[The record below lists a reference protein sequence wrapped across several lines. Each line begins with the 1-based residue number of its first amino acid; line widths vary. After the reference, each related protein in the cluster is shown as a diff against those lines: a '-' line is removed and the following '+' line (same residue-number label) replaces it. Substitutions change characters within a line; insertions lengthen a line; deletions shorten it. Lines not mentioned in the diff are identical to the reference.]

1 MEQYGESNLGSE
13 TRLVKPP
20 DRLRA
25 RSEEFEALAMPF
37 FPALYNLA
45 RWFCRNDADAEDLV
59 QETYS
64 KALRGFDSFERGSN
78 FKAWIF
84 RILRNCFL
92 TSKTGLA
99 YSKTVF
105 LEDIPEVVEGSIDTA
120 TPESILMQLDAKSA
134 MHDALQRLP
143 PALMEV
149 LLLCDVE
156 ELKYREIAT
165 VLSLPIG
172 TVMSRL
178 SRARQ
183 ALRRSIDLDRRR
195 ERTERPQ

>member
-1 MEQYGESNLGSE
+1 M
-13 TRLVKPP
+13 KPF

-25 RSEEFEALAMPF
+25 RSEEFEALALPL

-45 RWFCRNDADAEDLV
+45 RWFARNDADAEDLV

-92 TSKTGLA
+92 TSKSGLA
-99 YSKTVF
+99 YTKTVS
-105 LEDIPEVVEGSIDTA
+105 LDDVPEAVEGNVDET
-120 TPESILMQLDAKSA
+120 TPESILLRLDDQAA
-134 MHDALQRLP
+134 VQDALQRLP
-143 PALMEV
+143 PPLIEI
-149 LLLCDVE
+149 LLLSDVE

-165 VLSLPIG
+165 LLSLPMG

-183 ALRRSIDLDRRR
+183 ALRRSMALERRG

>member
-1 MEQYGESNLGSE
+1 
-13 TRLVKPP
+13 VKLP
-20 DRLRA
+20 DKVRA
-25 RSEEFEALAMPF
+25 RSDEFEALALPL

-45 RWFCRNDADAEDLV
+45 RWLARNDADAEDLV
-59 QETYS
+59 QETFS
-64 KALRGFDSFERGSN
+64 KALRGFDSFERGTN

-105 LEDIPEVVEGSIDTA
+105 LEDVPEATEGSIEMT
-120 TPESILMQLDAKSA
+120 TPESILMRSDETAAIQN
-134 MHDALQRLP
+134 ALQQLP
-143 PALMEV
+143 APFIEILV
-149 LLLCDVE
+149 LSDVE
-156 ELKYREIAT
+156 ELKYKEIASI
-165 VLSLPIG
+165 LSLPIG

-183 ALRRSIDLDRRR
+183 AFRQSLRSPM
-195 ERTERPQ
+195 ERAR

>member
-1 MEQYGESNLGSE
+1 M
-13 TRLVKPP
+13 KPF
-20 DRLRA
+20 DRPRV
-25 RSEEFEALAMPF
+25 RSGEFEALALPL

-45 RWFCRNDADAEDLV
+45 RWFARNDADAEDLV

-64 KALRGFDSFERGSN
+64 KALRGFDSFEQGSN

-92 TSKTGLA
+92 TSKAGLA
-99 YSKTVF
+99 YTKTVF
-105 LEDIPEVVEGSIDTA
+105 LEDVPEAMEGSIDET
-120 TPESILMQLDAKSA
+120 TPESILMRLDEKAA
-134 MHDALQRLP
+134 IQDALQRLP
-143 PALMEV
+143 PPFIEV
-149 LLLCDVE
+149 LLLSDVE

-165 VLSLPIG
+165 ILSLPMG

-178 SRARQ
+178 SRARK
-183 ALRRSIDLDRRR
+183 ALRQSIELDRRR